1 MKKITLLFAML
12 FCFASYGQVETN
24 ITQNLVSYLN
34 GIPEWN
40 NTTYGCCPLDPSND
54 VEQDE
59 NLCVEQIYVV
69 DLSLIGVD
77 ELFINKRVEMRNG
90 TLKVINGTVVFDDTQ
105 GGEFVTYE
113 FGDCVSGFVFNENND
128 LGRVFF
134 TVQDYLDA
142 QEVLSVQSIEQSISN
157 NVLPGDYNFTLYNI
171 LGQNLKSGLTNNYT
185 FESLTTDLKQGIY
198 LINFESKSV
207 RHTVKYIKK

>member
-34 GIPEWN
+34 GIPQWN
-40 NTTYGCCPLDPSND
+40 NMTYGCCAGDPSNAE
-54 VEQDE
+54 EQNED
-59 NLCVEQIYVV
+59 LCVGRIYVV

-90 TLKVINGTVVFDDTQ
+90 TLKVINGTVVFDDTN

-113 FGDCVSGFVFNENND
+113 FGECVSNFVLNENND
-128 LGRVFF
+128 LGKVYFS
-134 TVQDYLDA
+134 TAEYIEA
-142 QEVLSVQSIEQSISN
+142 QEVLSVESITKTLDN
-157 NVLPGDYNFTLYNI
+157 NRLPENMQFDLIDI
-171 LGQNLKSGLTNNYT
+171 LGRTVLQANTDNH
-185 FESLTTDLKQGIY
+185 SLEAFRRDYEGIY
-198 LINFESKSV
+198 ILKFYTDKGNVSV
-207 RHTVKYIKK
+207 KQIF